1 MATVS
6 EKSPSAQP
14 RKGSDLRR
22 GQRVLL
28 RVPIVVMGET
38 PDGTPFSEEAITLV
52 VNVHGA
58 LISLAV
64 KVFAGQKLGVV
75 NLSSGEELAVRS
87 SNVGTTNNGKS
98 EVGAQFVDPA
108 PFFWR
113 ISFPPSVW
121 GSRLSP

>member
-6 EKSPSAQP
+6 EKSPNAQP

-22 GQRVLL
+22 SQRVLL
-28 RVPIVVMGET
+28 RVPIVVMGEA
-38 PDGTPFSEEAITLV
+38 PHGTPFSEETITLI
-52 VNVHGA
+52 VNAHGA

-64 KVFAGQKLGVV
+64 KVIAGQKLGVV
-75 NLSSGEELAVRS
+75 NLSSGEELSCHVVH
-87 SNVGTTNNGKS
+87 VGAANNGKS
-98 EVGAQFVDPA
+98 EVGIEFVSPA

-113 ISFPPSVW
+113 ISFPPSDW